1 MSSVKKIIIIFALAL
16 IGTIIISPTT
26 LAFWQ
31 CGQDVDYC
39 AITSFNIDTGITP
52 VCFHDPENIAMAVGW
67 CDFLQI
73 ISNVIGLLYAIVIP
87 IVIIMIIVGGII
99 LITAGGSE
107 KRIKQGKDFLT
118 SAIIGLIIALSAGII
133 VGMII
138 RGLGVVEG
146 TTLMP
151 WLF

>member
-1 MSSVKKIIIIFALAL
+1 M
-16 IGTIIISPTT
+16 SPTA

-31 CGQDVDYC
+31 CGQDVDHC

-87 IVIIMIIVGGII
+87 ITIIMIIVGGII
-99 LITAGGSE
+99 LMTAGGSE
-107 KRIKQGKDFLT
+107 KQIKQGQAFLK
-118 SAIIGLIIALSAGII
+118 SAIIGLVIALGAGII
-133 VGMII
+133 VGLII